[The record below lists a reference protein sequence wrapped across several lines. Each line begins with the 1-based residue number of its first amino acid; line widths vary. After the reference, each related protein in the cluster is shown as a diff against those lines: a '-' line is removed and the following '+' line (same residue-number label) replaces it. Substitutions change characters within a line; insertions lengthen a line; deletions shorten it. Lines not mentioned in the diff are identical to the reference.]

1 MWSPMSH
8 WHGKGNR
15 NDARRTGVNSK
26 CSVFQVLNEVL
37 ENLSK
42 INLHLADVSL
52 IWSPGL
58 WKTETNSQCDGLTH
72 RLPFCL
78 GWLGVEGR
86 IFPPVF
92 SFSSSTE
99 SFVILTKATIIST
112 SKCIYKYSLRWSNWP
127 ETQTALRVPG
137 FSSFHP
143 STFQLTTG
151 RITRNSSKF
160 LALEVPMIPAGMQ
173 KKGCFFFPL
182 KIMYFPG
189 TVQMPQMR
197 QMRDLFWPTNEKT
210 SPFWARA
217 LRFSSNKHKVFV
229 SKET

>member
-1 MWSPMSH
+1 M
-8 WHGKGNR
+8 K
-15 NDARRTGVNSK
+15 
-26 CSVFQVLNEVL
+26 F
-37 ENLSK
+37 
-42 INLHLADVSL
+42 
-52 IWSPGL
+52 
-58 WKTETNSQCDGLTH
+58 WKTSAKLTFTWQTCPWFEVQGCGKH
-72 RLPFCL
+72 KQTRNVMGSPTVFPFVW

-112 SKCIYKYSLRWSNWP
+112 SKCIYKYSLRWSNWH
-127 ETQTALRVPG
+127 ETQTALWVPG

-143 STFQLTTG
+143 STFQMTTG

-173 KKGCFFFPL
+173 KKKKKGCFFFPL

-197 QMRDLFWPTNEKT
+197 QMRGLFWPTNEKT
-210 SPFWARA
+210 SPFSARA
-217 LRFSSNKHKVFV
+217 LI
-229 SKET
+229 